1 MPSGAQLL
9 VRTLKAHG
17 VDTIFGVPGIHNL
30 AIYDALSDEPAIR
43 LVTTRDERGAGHMA
57 DGYARA
63 TGRPGVC
70 LTVPGPGVT
79 NALTAIGEA
88 YADSSPVL
96 LLASQLD
103 SRTAGVDREDFHQ
116 LRNSEHV
123 LASVTQWGARPSD
136 GGNIGSAVDEAFRR
150 FEVGR
155 PRPCYIDL
163 PMDLLSANADEPAVE
178 QPVGAGR
185 REAQAL
191 PVGEIDRAARM
202 LMMARRPLILAGGG
216 AWKAAGAIQRLAER
230 LSIPVV
236 MTSSGKGVI
245 PEDHRLSLGDGW
257 MAHQLGREALEQADV
272 VLAVGVRFGPLTTS
286 WWTRRIGGEIIHVD
300 IDPAEIGKHFST
312 VVGIA
317 ADAAPIVDALA
328 ATLAGLDANGR
339 SAWLDVIAV
348 RERRRDAIRK
358 RAPDAVATLEG
369 LRRVLT
375 DETLVFNDI
384 NGIACWGAGAFV
396 CRRPRTFHYPIGFGC
411 LGFALPAAIG
421 AKLARPDVPV
431 LVLSGDGGFL
441 FSGHEL
447 ATAVAERAS
456 VVAVV
461 FNDHAYGTIK
471 ADQAHRYPGRSTGGD
486 LHSPDFVGYAAAFGV
501 RACRVDSVR
510 DVPEAVAAA
519 MQQEG
524 PSLIEAPCPQ
534 ALPPW
539 IEVEEG

>member
-1 MPSGAQLL
+1 M
-9 VRTLKAHG
+9 
-17 VDTIFGVPGIHNL
+17 
-30 AIYDALSDEPAIR
+30 
-43 LVTTRDERGAGHMA
+43 
-57 DGYARA
+57 
-63 TGRPGVC
+63 
-70 LTVPGPGVT
+70 
-79 NALTAIGEA
+79 
-88 YADSSPVL
+88 
-96 LLASQLD
+96 
-103 SRTAGVDREDFHQ
+103 
-116 LRNSEHV
+116 
-123 LASVTQWGARPSD
+123 
-136 GGNIGSAVDEAFRR
+136 
-150 FEVGR
+150 
-155 PRPCYIDL
+155 
-163 PMDLLSANADEPAVE
+163 
-178 QPVGAGR
+178 
-185 REAQAL
+185 
-191 PVGEIDRAARM
+191 
-202 LMMARRPLILAGGG
+202 
-216 AWKAAGAIQRLAER
+216 
-230 LSIPVV
+230 
-236 MTSSGKGVI
+236 
-245 PEDHRLSLGDGW
+245 
-257 MAHQLGREALEQADV
+257 
-272 VLAVGVRFGPLTTS
+272 
-286 WWTRRIGGEIIHVD
+286 D
-300 IDPAEIGKHFST
+300 IDPAEIGKHLST
-312 VVGIA
+312 SVGIVG
-317 ADAAPIVDALA
+317 DAAPIVEALA
-328 ATLAGLDANGR
+328 AELAGLDAKGR
-339 SAWLDVIAV
+339 RPWLDAIAV

-431 LVLSGDGGFL
+431 LALSGDGGFL

-447 ATAVAERAS
+447 ATAVQERAS

-471 ADQAHRYPGRSTGGD
+471 TDQAHRYPGRSLGGD

-539 IEVEEG
+539 IEIEGS